1 MVSQSRKRKSL
12 TELLAF
18 LGVPI
23 AFLVIIYLIAYI
35 VGNPVIAPLQAITSM
50 ILQEDSPRFDTA
62 AEDSYLT
69 GLVTKPGVEHIK
81 ASGIT
86 LPKYGEKYAHLSIE
100 GTDVN
105 CDVALGDSNDILR
118 YSAGQ
123 YLGSSYPG
131 FGGSILMAAHK
142 TTHFMDLKN
151 VQIGSVI
158 TVSTTWG
165 LYTYTVEDIQ
175 VLDPA
180 DYRQVYDPAATE
192 ENLVLYTC
200 YPFNMLGFSK
210 QRFFVKA
217 SYTSGPIVEIYE

>member
-1 MVSQSRKRKSL
+1 MFRSRKHISWL
-12 TELLAF
+12 ELLAF
-18 LGVPI
+18 FGVPI
-23 AFLVIIYLIAYI
+23 AFLVIIYLIVYI
-35 VGNPVIAPLQAITSM
+35 AGNPIIAPLQSIASM
-50 ILQEDSPRFDTA
+50 IMQEESPSFDTA
-62 AEDSYLT
+62 AEDTHLT
-69 GLVTKPGVEHIK
+69 GLVTKPGAEHIK

-105 CDVALGDSNDILR
+105 CDVTLGDSNDILR

-131 FGGSILMAAHK
+131 FGGSILIAAHK
-142 TTHFMDLKN
+142 TTHFMDLKS
-151 VQIGSVI
+151 VQIGSEI
-158 TVSTTWG
+158 TISTTWG

-180 DYRQVYDPAATE
+180 DYQLMYDPDAQVET
-192 ENLVLYTC
+192 LVLYTC

-217 SYTSGPIVEIYE
+217 SYTSGPVVDIYE

>member
-1 MVSQSRKRKSL
+1 MISYSRKRKSSF
-12 TELLAF
+12 ELLAF
-18 LGVPI
+18 FGVPI

-35 VGNPVIAPLQAITSM
+35 VGNPIIVPLQAIASM
-50 ILQEDSPRFDTA
+50 VVQEDSPNFA
-62 AEDSYLT
+62 AGTENEYLT
-69 GLVTKPGVEHIK
+69 GLVTKPGAEHIK

-86 LPKYGEKYAHLSIE
+86 LPKYGEKYAHISIE

-105 CDVALGDSNDILR
+105 CDVALGDSNEILR

-142 TTHFMDLKN
+142 TTHFMDLKS

-165 LYTYTVEDIQ
+165 LYTYTVEDIRI
-175 VLDPA
+175 LNPA
-180 DYRQVYDPAATE
+180 DYRQMYDPDATE

-210 QRFFVKA
+210 QRYFVKA
-217 SYTSGPIVEIYE
+217 AYTSGPIVDIYE